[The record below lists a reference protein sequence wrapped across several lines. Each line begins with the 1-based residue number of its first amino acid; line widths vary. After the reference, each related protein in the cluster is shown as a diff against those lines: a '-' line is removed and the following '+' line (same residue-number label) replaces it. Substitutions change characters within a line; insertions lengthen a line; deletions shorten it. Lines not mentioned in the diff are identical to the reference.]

1 MAPLIALEFA
11 SGNGSEERDATP
23 LLMTDEGEV
32 QKPGKFWVYEQI
44 IRIPYYGIYEMSN
57 DRLEVYH
64 LRNFS
69 YQKLEANQRGHY
81 PIEPLEIELGLW
93 QGSYQNQ
100 TQLWLR
106 WWDSQGNL
114 LLIGDERAELEKMR
128 TEQEYQRAEQEHQ
141 RAEQERQRAE
151 RAEQKAARLA
161 ERLLAMGID
170 PDADDIG

>member
-1 MAPLIALEFA
+1 
-11 SGNGSEERDATP
+11 
-23 LLMTDEGEV
+23 

-57 DRLEVYH
+57 DKLEVYH
-64 LRNFS
+64 LRDLS
-69 YQKLEANQRGHY
+69 YQKLAPNQRGHY

-93 QGSYQNQ
+93 QGNYQNQ
-100 TQLWLR
+100 TQIWLR

-114 LLIGDERAELEKMR
+114 LLIGDERAELEKLR
-128 TEQEYQRAEQEHQ
+128 TEQEHQ

-170 PDADDIG
+170 PDADEIG